1 MNAKGMLWDAEEVM
15 CLTVHISAKIIENCV
30 VFSMCVSDDLGVQ
43 IRLGVQTPAPLT
55 KAPKPTLLQERCIS

>member
-1 MNAKGMLWDAEEVM
+1 M
-15 CLTVHISAKIIENCV
+15 ENCV

-55 KAPKPTLLQERCIS
+55 KAPTLTGLGCEESLFFLVP